1 MIRQLGHKTAWPGCL
16 FCYKKILAKYPMGV
30 YSNYVDNKYI
40 LHKEFRWEFAMACK
54 KCEEMAV
61 TGGRTKK
68 REEKEYKDL
77 INRLRRI
84 EGQVRGLEG
93 MLEKDAYC
101 ADILTQVAATKSA
114 LNSFTKVLLSSHIK
128 TCVTE
133 DIRDGKE
140 ESVDEFVELLQKLMK

>member
-40 LHKEFRWEFAMACK
+40 LRKEFRWEFAMACK

>member
-16 FCYKKILAKYPMGV
+16 FCSKKILAKYPMGV

-40 LHKEFRWEFAMACK
+40 LRKEFGWEFAMACK

>member
-1 MIRQLGHKTAWPGCL
+1 
-16 FCYKKILAKYPMGV
+16 
-30 YSNYVDNKYI
+30 
-40 LHKEFRWEFAMACK
+40 
-54 KCEEMAV
+54 
-61 TGGRTKK
+61 
-68 REEKEYKDL
+68 
-77 INRLRRI
+77 
-84 EGQVRGLEG
+84 

>member
-1 MIRQLGHKTAWPGCL
+1 
-16 FCYKKILAKYPMGV
+16 
-30 YSNYVDNKYI
+30 
-40 LHKEFRWEFAMACK
+40 MACK
-54 KCEEMAV
+54 KCEEKAAASS
-61 TGGRTKK
+61 RTKK

-101 ADILTQVAATKSA
+101 VDILTQVAATKSA
-114 LNSFTKVLLSSHIK
+114 LNSFTKVLLASHIK

-133 DIRDGKE
+133 DIKDGRE